1 MFSIVENTQPSELS
15 IKSNIQN
22 FNFFNLSTEN
32 TLKKYTITYVG
43 ATLITDESLI
53 HVRENLNI
61 TLEELS
67 LCYDDNIS
75 STGILELKSM
85 PRLKLLNLKT
95 FGNEKDEEIENLR
108 QQLPHLMIAS
118 EVDLDT

>member
-1 MFSIVENTQPSELS
+1 M
-15 IKSNIQN
+15 
-22 FNFFNLSTEN
+22 
-32 TLKKYTITYVG
+32 
-43 ATLITDESLI
+43 ITDESLI
-53 HVRENLNI
+53 HIRENLNI

>member
-53 HVRENLNI
+53 HIRENLNI